1 MELPDLSLNPSSAAA
16 AGPSAGAAETPIA
29 PPSEPG
35 AAAEQPVISL
45 RNVNHWFG
53 SGEARKHAL
62 KDITLDIYPGQIVIC
77 TGPSGSGKTTLLT
90 MLGGLRSCQD
100 GSLKILGQE
109 LNGASKEQLA
119 DLRLNVGFIF
129 QAHNLMMFLNAR
141 RNVRLSL
148 ELHDRFYDQDMDQLA
163 TEMLEKV
170 GLGDRVDYMPAK
182 LSGGQR
188 QRVAIARLLRQDPTL
203 LLADE
208 PLASLDPR
216 LAASLLNLLLAE
228 ATPPRAL
235 LLSLHRPDLLVGFD
249 RAIGLRA
256 GRLVFDVAAGDLRGP
271 AGVARLQDLY
281 RGEDREMDRE
291 TGREMAGP
299 SDATR
304 DYEPGQPA
312 GPAGAGPFLAAPD
325 R

>member
-1 MELPDLSLNPSSAAA
+1 MERPDPAALDPSDAAA
-16 AGPSAGAAETPIA
+16 AGPSAGAAATPIA
-29 PPSEPG
+29 QSSDPSPTAEDSKG
-35 AAAEQPVISL
+35 EQPVISL
-45 RNVNHWFG
+45 QNVNHWFG
-53 SGEARKHAL
+53 SGDSRKHAL

-163 TEMLEKV
+163 TAMLEKV
-170 GLGDRVDYMPAK
+170 GLGDRVDYMPAN

-188 QRVAIARLLRQDPTL
+188 QRVAIARALVGQPKILLG
-203 LLADE
+203 DE
-208 PLASLDPR
+208 PTAALDKESGRTVVELMQQLAREQQTTIIMVTHDNKILDVADRIIIVDDGR
-216 LAASLLNLLLAE
+216 LATAE
-228 ATPPRAL
+228 QE
-235 LLSLHRPDLLVGFD
+235 
-249 RAIGLRA
+249 
-256 GRLVFDVAAGDLRGP
+256 AAFVQRMRDP
-271 AGVARLQDLY
+271 AH
-281 RGEDREMDRE
+281 
-291 TGREMAGP
+291 
-299 SDATR
+299 
-304 DYEPGQPA
+304 
-312 GPAGAGPFLAAPD
+312 
-325 R
+325 

>member
-1 MELPDLSLNPSSAAA
+1 MSSEPNMERPDPALDPSGAAA
-16 AGPSAGAAETPIA
+16 AGPSAGTAATPIA
-29 PPSEPG
+29 QPSDPSPTAEDSKG
-35 AAAEQPVISL
+35 EQPVISL
-45 RNVNHWFG
+45 QNVNHWFG
-53 SGEARKHAL
+53 SGDSRKHAL

-163 TEMLEKV
+163 TAMLEKV
-170 GLGDRVDYMPAK
+170 GLGDRVEYMPAN

-188 QRVAIARLLRQDPTL
+188 QRVAIARALVSQPKILLG
-203 LLADE
+203 DE
-208 PLASLDPR
+208 PTAALDKESGRTVVELMQQLAREQNTTIIMVTHDNKILDVADRIIIVDDGR
-216 LAASLLNLLLAE
+216 LATAE
-228 ATPPRAL
+228 QQ
-235 LLSLHRPDLLVGFD
+235 
-249 RAIGLRA
+249 
-256 GRLVFDVAAGDLRGP
+256 AAFVQRMRDP
-271 AGVARLQDLY
+271 AH
-281 RGEDREMDRE
+281 
-291 TGREMAGP
+291 
-299 SDATR
+299 
-304 DYEPGQPA
+304 
-312 GPAGAGPFLAAPD
+312 
-325 R
+325 

>member
-1 MELPDLSLNPSSAAA
+1 MERPDPTLNPSSAAA

-62 KDITLDIYPGQIVIC
+62 KDITLDIHPGQIVIC

-109 LNGASKEQLA
+109 LNGATKEQLA

-148 ELHDRFYDQDMDQLA
+148 ELHDRFYNQDMDQLA
-163 TEMLEKV
+163 TKMLEKV
-170 GLGDRVDYMPAK
+170 GLGDRVDYMPAN

-188 QRVAIARLLRQDPTL
+188 QRVAIARALVGQPKVLLG
-203 LLADE
+203 DE
-208 PLASLDPR
+208 PTAALDKESGRTVVELMQQLAREQKTTIIMVTHDNKILDVADRIIIVDDGR
-216 LAASLLNLLLAE
+216 LATPEQE
-228 ATPPRAL
+228 AA
-235 LLSLHRPDLLVGFD
+235 F
-249 RAIGLRA
+249 
-256 GRLVFDVAAGDLRGP
+256 
-271 AGVARLQDLY
+271 LQ
-281 RGEDREMDRE
+281 RM
-291 TGREMAGP
+291 
-299 SDATR
+299 R
-304 DYEPGQPA
+304 DSSH
-312 GPAGAGPFLAAPD
+312 
-325 R
+325 

>member
-1 MELPDLSLNPSSAAA
+1 MERPDPALDPSGAAA
-16 AGPSAGAAETPIA
+16 AGPSAGTAATPIA
-29 PPSEPG
+29 QPSDPSPTAEDSKG
-35 AAAEQPVISL
+35 EQPVISL
-45 RNVNHWFG
+45 QNVNHWFG

-163 TEMLEKV
+163 TTMLEKV
-170 GLGDRVDYMPAK
+170 GLGDRVDYMPAN

-188 QRVAIARLLRQDPTL
+188 QRVAIARALVSQPKILLG
-203 LLADE
+203 DE
-208 PLASLDPR
+208 PTAALDKESGRTVVELMQQLAREQNTTIIMVTHDNKILDVADRIIIVDDGR
-216 LAASLLNLLLAE
+216 LATAE
-228 ATPPRAL
+228 QQ
-235 LLSLHRPDLLVGFD
+235 
-249 RAIGLRA
+249 
-256 GRLVFDVAAGDLRGP
+256 AAFVQRMRDP
-271 AGVARLQDLY
+271 AH
-281 RGEDREMDRE
+281 
-291 TGREMAGP
+291 
-299 SDATR
+299 
-304 DYEPGQPA
+304 
-312 GPAGAGPFLAAPD
+312 
-325 R
+325 